1 MTSII
6 TPEIDLKLLFPL
18 ISVALTAV
26 VVLMAGLFV
35 KRAGGPTLAGIS
47 LFGIVVALFF
57 TLRLWDYNQY
67 GFAGMIVVD
76 NLFVFF
82 ATASLVVAGL
92 TILLSTS
99 QLSNLIRD
107 PSEFYALLLFCTA
120 GMLVLSAS
128 SDLLLLIIGIEILSI
143 GLYVLT
149 AFARPRLSSE
159 EAAMKYFLL
168 GAFSL
173 GFLVYGSGLVFGAT
187 RSTLFQ
193 GIATGIG
200 LAPGDSG
207 ISTQAILVTGLGLLL
222 VGLAFKLSLVPF
234 HMWTPDVYEGAPT
247 SVTAFMS
254 VGTKVAVFIA
264 LWRLLNEA
272 MAGLRD
278 EWGLILSLIAILT
291 MVVGNVAALLQTNL
305 KRLLAYSSIAQAGY
319 ILVAIVASSRADPGG
334 VLFSLEGVMYYVM
347 AYAFMNL
354 GAFAVIIVIAKDDQH
369 VGFDD
374 LNGLWQRS
382 PALALA
388 MLVFMLSLAG
398 IPPTAG
404 FLAKLYV
411 FSAAIQAGFLEL
423 AIVGVLTSVVAA
435 YYYLR
440 VILAMYSQ
448 PAAEAVSRRI
458 SIPAGIIITVA
469 VVATIQLGLF
479 PMIPTGAAAFG
490 GVATP

>member
-1 MTSII
+1 MSII
-6 TPEIDLKLLFPL
+6 PPEIDLKLLFPL
-18 ISVALTAV
+18 LSVTLTAI
-26 VVLMAGLFV
+26 VVLMAGLFI
-35 KRAGGPTLAGIS
+35 KRPAGPILAGVS
-47 LFGIVVALFF
+47 LLGIVVAVFF
-57 TLRLWDYNQY
+57 TVRLWDYNQY

-82 ATASLVVAGL
+82 ATASLIIAGL
-92 TILLSTS
+92 SIALSTS
-99 QLSNLIRD
+99 QLGNPIRD

-120 GMLVLSAS
+120 GMLVLCAS
-128 SDLLLLIIGIEILSI
+128 SDLLMLIIGIEILSI

-173 GFLVYGSGLVFGAT
+173 GFLVYGAGLIFGAT

-200 LAPGDSG
+200 LGPSEPGV
-207 ISTQAILVTGLGLLL
+207 STQALLVTGLGLLL
-222 VGLAFKLSLVPF
+222 VGIAFKLSLVPF

-254 VGTKVAVFIA
+254 VGTKAAVFIA
-264 LWRLLNEA
+264 LWRLLNDA
-272 MAGLRD
+272 MPGLRD
-278 EWGLILSLIAILT
+278 EWGLILSVIAILT
-291 MVVGNVAALLQTNL
+291 MIVGNFSALLQTNL
-305 KRLLAYSSIAQAGY
+305 KRMLAYSSIAQAGY
-319 ILVAIVASSRADPGG
+319 ILVAVVASSRAEIDG
-334 VLFSLEGVMYYVM
+334 VQFSLEGVMYYVM

-354 GAFAVIIVIAKDDQH
+354 GAFAVIIAVAKDDQH
-369 VGFDD
+369 VGFED
-374 LNGLWQRS
+374 LKGLWHRS

-411 FSAAIQAGFLEL
+411 FSAAIQTGFLEL

-448 PAAEAVSRRI
+448 PATEHVSRQVSMPVGVVI
-458 SIPAGIIITVA
+458 AIA

-479 PMIPTGAAAFG
+479 PIIPTGYASFIGMAG
-490 GVATP
+490 P

>member
-1 MTSII
+1 MSII
-6 TPEIDLKLLFPL
+6 PPEIDLKLLFPL
-18 ISVALTAV
+18 LSVTLTAI
-26 VVLMAGLFV
+26 VVLMAGLFI
-35 KRAGGPTLAGIS
+35 KRPAGPILAGVS
-47 LFGIVVALFF
+47 LLGIVVAVFF
-57 TLRLWDYNQY
+57 TVRLWDYNQY

-82 ATASLVVAGL
+82 ATASLIIAGL
-92 TILLSTS
+92 SIALSTS
-99 QLSNLIRD
+99 QLGNPIRD

-120 GMLVLSAS
+120 GMLVLCAS
-128 SDLLLLIIGIEILSI
+128 SDLLMLIIGIEILSI

-173 GFLVYGSGLVFGAT
+173 GFLVYGAGLIFGAT

-200 LAPGDSG
+200 LAPSELGV
-207 ISTQAILVTGLGLLL
+207 STQALMVTGLGLLL
-222 VGLAFKLSLVPF
+222 VGIAFKLSLVPF

-254 VGTKVAVFIA
+254 VGTKAAVFIA
-264 LWRLLNEA
+264 LWRLLNDA
-272 MAGLRD
+272 MPGLRD
-278 EWGLILSLIAILT
+278 EWGLILSVIAILT
-291 MVVGNVAALLQTNL
+291 MIVGNFSALLQTNL
-305 KRLLAYSSIAQAGY
+305 KRMLAYSSIAQAGY
-319 ILVAIVASSRADPGG
+319 ILVAIVASSRAEIDG
-334 VLFSLEGVMYYVM
+334 VQFSLEGVMYYVM

-354 GAFAVIIVIAKDDQH
+354 GAFAVIIAVARDDQH
-369 VGFDD
+369 VGFED
-374 LNGLWQRS
+374 LKGLWHRS

-411 FSAAIQAGFLEL
+411 FSAAIQTGFLEL

-448 PAAEAVSRRI
+448 PATEHVSRQV
-458 SIPAGIIITVA
+458 SIPVGVVIAIA

-479 PMIPTGAAAFG
+479 PIIPTGYASFIGMAG
-490 GVATP
+490 P

>member
-1 MTSII
+1 MSII
-6 TPEIDLKLLFPL
+6 PPEIDLKLLFPL
-18 ISVALTAV
+18 LSVTLTAI
-26 VVLMAGLFV
+26 VVLMAGLFI
-35 KRAGGPTLAGIS
+35 KRPAGQILAGVS
-47 LFGIVVALFF
+47 LLGIVVAVFF
-57 TLRLWDYNQY
+57 TVRLWGYNQY
-67 GFAGMIVVD
+67 GFGGMIVVD

-82 ATASLVVAGL
+82 ATVSLIIAGL
-92 TILLSTS
+92 SIALSTS
-99 QLSNLIRD
+99 QLGNPIRD

-120 GMLVLSAS
+120 GMLVLCAS
-128 SDLLLLIIGIEILSI
+128 SDLLMLIIGIEILSI

-173 GFLVYGSGLVFGAT
+173 GFLVYGAGLIFGAT

-200 LAPGDSG
+200 LAPSEPGV
-207 ISTQAILVTGLGLLL
+207 STQALLVTGLGLLL
-222 VGLAFKLSLVPF
+222 VGIAFKLSLVPF

-254 VGTKVAVFIA
+254 VGTKAAVFIA

-272 MAGLRD
+272 MPGLRD

-291 MVVGNVAALLQTNL
+291 MIVGNFSALLQTNL
-305 KRLLAYSSIAQAGY
+305 KRMLAYSSIAQAGY
-319 ILVAIVASSRADPGG
+319 ILVAVVASSRAEIDG
-334 VLFSLEGVMYYVM
+334 VQFSLEGVMYYVM

-354 GAFAVIIVIAKDDQH
+354 GAFAVIIAVAKDDQH
-369 VGFDD
+369 VGFED
-374 LNGLWQRS
+374 LKGLWHRS

-448 PAAEAVSRRI
+448 PATEHVSRRV
-458 SIPAGIIITVA
+458 SIPVGVVIAIA

-479 PMIPTGAAAFG
+479 PVIPTSYASFIGMAG
-490 GVATP
+490 P

>member
-1 MTSII
+1 MSII
-6 TPEIDLKLLFPL
+6 PPEIDLKLLFPL
-18 ISVALTAV
+18 LSVTLTAI
-26 VVLMAGLFV
+26 VVLMAGLFI
-35 KRAGGPTLAGIS
+35 KRPAGPILAGVS
-47 LFGIVVALFF
+47 LLGIVVAVFF
-57 TLRLWDYNQY
+57 TVRLWDYNQY

-82 ATASLVVAGL
+82 ATASLIIAGL
-92 TILLSTS
+92 SIALSTS
-99 QLSNLIRD
+99 QLGNPIRD

-120 GMLVLSAS
+120 GMLVLCAS
-128 SDLLLLIIGIEILSI
+128 SDLLMLIIGIEILSI

-173 GFLVYGSGLVFGAT
+173 GFLVYGAGLIFGAT

-200 LAPGDSG
+200 LAPSELGV
-207 ISTQAILVTGLGLLL
+207 STQALMVTGLGLLL
-222 VGLAFKLSLVPF
+222 VGIAFKLSLVPF

-254 VGTKVAVFIA
+254 VGTKAAVFIA
-264 LWRLLNEA
+264 LWRLLNDA
-272 MAGLRD
+272 MPGLRD
-278 EWGLILSLIAILT
+278 EWGLILSVIAILT
-291 MVVGNVAALLQTNL
+291 MIVGNFSALLQTNL
-305 KRLLAYSSIAQAGY
+305 KRMLAYSSIAQAGY
-319 ILVAIVASSRADPGG
+319 ILVAVVASSRAEIDG
-334 VLFSLEGVMYYVM
+334 VQFSLEGVMYYVM

-354 GAFAVIIVIAKDDQH
+354 GAFAVIIAVARDDQH
-369 VGFDD
+369 VGFED
-374 LNGLWQRS
+374 LKGLWHRS

-411 FSAAIQAGFLEL
+411 FSAAIQTGFLEL

-448 PAAEAVSRRI
+448 PATEHVSRQV
-458 SIPAGIIITVA
+458 SIPVGVVIAIA

-479 PMIPTGAAAFG
+479 PIIPTGYASFIGMAG
-490 GVATP
+490 P

>member
-1 MTSII
+1 MSII
-6 TPEIDLKLLFPL
+6 FPEIDIKLLYPL
-18 ISVALTAV
+18 LSVTLTAV
-26 VVLMAGLFV
+26 VVLMTGLFL
-35 KRAGGPTLAGIS
+35 KRTSGSILAGIS
-47 LFGIVVALFF
+47 LLGIVVAVFF
-57 TLRLWDYNQY
+57 TVRLWDYNQY
-67 GFAGMIVVD
+67 GFAGVIVVD

-82 ATASLVVAGL
+82 ATASLIIAGL
-92 TILLSTS
+92 AVLLSTS

-128 SDLLLLIIGIEILSI
+128 SDLLMLIIGIEILSI

-173 GFLVYGSGLVFGAT
+173 GFLVYGAGLVFGAT
-187 RSTLFQ
+187 KSTLFQ
-193 GIATGIG
+193 VIAPAI
-200 LAPGDSG
+200 ARMPIESG
-207 ISTQAILVTGLGLLL
+207 TLTQALLVTGLGFLL
-222 VGLAFKLSLVPF
+222 VGLAFKLSLAPF

-247 SVTAFMS
+247 SITAFMS
-254 VGTKVAVFIA
+254 VGTKVAVFIG

-272 MAGLRD
+272 MPGLS
-278 EWGLILSLIAILT
+278 EQWGLILSLIAILT
-291 MVVGNVAALLQTNL
+291 MIVGNFSALLQTNL

-319 ILVAIVASSRADPGG
+319 ILVAVVASSRAGDE
-334 VLFSLEGVMYYVM
+334 LTRFSLEGVMYYVV

-354 GAFAVIIVIAKDDQH
+354 GAFAVIMVVAKDDQH

-374 LNGLWQRS
+374 LRGLWHRS

-458 SIPAGIIITVA
+458 STPVGVIIAVA
-469 VVATIQLGLF
+469 VIATIQLGLF
-479 PMIPTGAAAFG
+479 PIIPTGAAALG
-490 GVATP
+490 GVAGP